1 MSDPSDPSELSSLV
15 DEYLAFRVAR
25 GFQPSR
31 KLERVLKQFV
41 DDVPAGRPGGQ
52 LFTQGQALAWAHAP
66 AGAPA
71 WLAWRLSAV
80 RQFALYLAGAGLPVG
95 VPGTRQGPGG
105 SFRATPYLFTD
116 GDVRAVMSAADQ
128 LFTPLRAATMKTL
141 VGLMAV
147 TGMRIGEVLQLKIA
161 DLDLEHGVVLIA
173 NAKFGRQRL
182 VHLHHSS
189 CQAIDAYLRLPVRH
203 RVGVAPERPVLV
215 TRKGTAMPDS
225 AAHGALH
232 QMVLHA
238 GLPPRAG
245 ARPRPH
251 DLRHTFATR
260 SMIDAYRSGRDPA
273 RTLTLLSVWLGHANP
288 ADTYWYLQ
296 AAPEV
301 AALAALLLEPDT
313 AHTGTGKRD
322 GGRY

>member
-1 MSDPSDPSELSSLV
+1 MNELSSLV
-15 DEYLAFRVAR
+15 GEYLAFRAAR

-31 KLERVLKQFV
+31 KLERVLNQFV
-41 DDVPAGRPGGQ
+41 EALPPDRADGL
-52 LFTQGQALAWAHAP
+52 LFTQAQALAWAHAP
-66 AGAPA
+66 AAAPA
-71 WLAWRLSAV
+71 WQAWRLSAV
-80 RQFALYLAGAGLPVG
+80 RQFAVYLAGSGLPVG

-116 GDVRAVMSAADQ
+116 GDVRAVMRAADL

-141 VGLMAV
+141 VGVLAV
-147 TGMRIGEVLQLKIA
+147 TGMRIGEVLQLKIG
-161 DLDLEHGVVLIA
+161 DLDLDHGVVLIA
-173 NAKFGRQRL
+173 NAKLGRQRL
-182 VHLHHSS
+182 VHLHSSS
-189 CQAIDAYLRLPVRH
+189 CQAIADYLRLPVRH
-203 RVGVAPERPVLV
+203 RVGVAPERLVFV
-215 TRKGTAMPDS
+215 TRKGTAVPDS

-232 QMVLHA
+232 QMIQYA
-238 GLPPRAG
+238 DLPPRAG

-260 SMIDAYRSGRDPA
+260 SMIDAYRSGRDPV

-301 AALAALLLEPDT
+301 AALAALLLEPDPST
-313 AHTGTGKRD
+313 DPSTGRLE
-322 GGRY
+322 GGRS